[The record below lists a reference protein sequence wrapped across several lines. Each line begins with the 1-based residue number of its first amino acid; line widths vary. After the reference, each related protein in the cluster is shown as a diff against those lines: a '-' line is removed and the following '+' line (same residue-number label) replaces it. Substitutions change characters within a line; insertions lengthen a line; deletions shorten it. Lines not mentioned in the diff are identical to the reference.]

1 MNIFKIDKVLDEICL
16 PKNLKY
22 TSESELYNLTVD
34 TKAIGIIT
42 ERNTCNFFFLGWSYE
57 LDKGNKKQALKG
69 QNKLQGWVTSK
80 RPIQTK
86 KKPK

>member
-1 MNIFKIDKVLDEICL
+1 M
-16 PKNLKY
+16 KY
-22 TSESELYNLTVD
+22 TSESEPYNLTVD
-34 TKAIGIIT
+34 TKATGDNYWKI
-42 ERNTCNFFFLGWSYE
+42 NTSKYLLGWNYE
-57 LDKGNKKQALKG
+57 LDKGNKKQGFEG